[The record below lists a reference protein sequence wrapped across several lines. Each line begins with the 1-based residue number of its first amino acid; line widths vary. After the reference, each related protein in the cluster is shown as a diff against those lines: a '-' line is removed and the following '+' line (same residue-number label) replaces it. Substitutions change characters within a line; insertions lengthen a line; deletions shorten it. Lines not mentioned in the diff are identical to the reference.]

1 MSAHGLA
8 ETSPEKRVIRPMAGA
23 HCSEGARAVVGTKR
37 LPGLKPWRVV
47 LPWKLLWA
55 LKLRP
60 SVRPSQQGLG
70 KVMEPIEFASTDFF
84 LALMEN
90 LWHTLGHGA

>member
-1 MSAHGLA
+1 VA
-8 ETSPEKRVIRPMAGA
+8 
-23 HCSEGARAVVGTKR
+23 
-37 LPGLKPWRVV
+37 LPGEFTLLTFPGLPSNSRLKPD
-47 LPWKLLWA
+47 PA
-55 LKLRP
+55 GKLRRF
-60 SVRPSQQGLG
+60 RPVQHQGLG